1 MEEDLDA
8 SSCSSVSATSEAV
21 FSLWMELRVGGM
33 RARGEG
39 LFAVGFKLEVGV
51 RARDCAWLAEGAASV
66 RWKARVRIGV
76 AAPTRRRARSDV
88 LVIARRTGRTVLRY
102 ICRGRGGLDE
112 RRGVGLDT
120 LELGWR
126 DGGVDIVTS

>member
-1 MEEDLDA
+1 MGECLDA

-21 FSLWMELRVGGM
+21 FSLWMALRVGGM

-39 LFAVGFKLEVGV
+39 LFAVGFKLGVGV
-51 RARDCAWLAEGAASV
+51 RASDCAWLSEGTV
-66 RWKARVRIGV
+66 RWKARERIVV
-76 AAPTRRRARSDV
+76 AAPTRSRARSDV
-88 LVIARRTGRTVLRY
+88 LAIVWRTGRTVLRC

-112 RRGVGLDT
+112 RRGVELDT